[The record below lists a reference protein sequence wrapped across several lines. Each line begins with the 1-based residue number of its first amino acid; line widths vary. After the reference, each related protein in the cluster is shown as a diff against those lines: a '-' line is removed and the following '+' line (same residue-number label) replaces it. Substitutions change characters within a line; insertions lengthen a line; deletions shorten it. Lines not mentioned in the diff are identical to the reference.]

1 MSASKSGGW
10 GLADVHD
17 LVPLDAWRREQP
29 AQQDA
34 VPGAVLREDQL
45 YAIDGGV
52 FRAKRDE
59 DGRWVLHTWMGEAG
73 YEATRTGFEV
83 DADGGLYDRLY
94 DVVDEIA
101 LVLVPARF
109 SVADLQPVQSV
120 DVTLPV
126 QATKAVRAVEQ
137 AIDAE
142 DASIW
147 DR

>member
-1 MSASKSGGW
+1 M
-10 GLADVHD
+10 ADVHD

-52 FRAKRDE
+52 FRAKHDE
-59 DGRWVLHTWMGEAG
+59 DGRWALHTWMGKAG
-73 YEATRTGFEV
+73 YEVTRTGFEV

-109 SVADLQPVQSV
+109 SVVDLQPIQAA
-120 DVTLPV
+120 DVELSA
-126 QATKAVRAVEQ
+126 QAVEAVEQ
-137 AIDAE
+137 AIDTEAV
-142 DASIW
+142 SIW